1 MPIVSVP
8 EHVLFR
14 KLKASFTEEEF
25 TDLCFAFGLE
35 LDEITSEQELAKREQ
50 GDVGVVD
57 TKSDT
62 TIYKVEVP
70 ANRYDL
76 LCAEGLTR
84 ALLIFQGKIAAPEY
98 RAILPMPHIQIR
110 ASPNV
115 LEVRPFVVAA
125 VLRNIAFD
133 EDRYAS
139 FIDLQDKLHQTIG
152 RKRSIVAIG
161 THDLD
166 TLRPPFVYDAQPP
179 SKIRFRPLNQT
190 QAFTATEMTELYSK
204 ESHLKPY
211 IALLK
216 GHPKYPIILD
226 SKGTVLSMPPVI
238 NGEHSKLKLT
248 TRNVFIECTA
258 TDLHKASITL
268 DTIVCMFS
276 EYCATPFTVEPVEV
290 IQADNSRSF
299 FPRLEYRNEVVSVD
313 YINSL
318 LGTACSEGEIINLL
332 TSMGLSCQ
340 SAGATSDLVA
350 ATAAFSI
357 SRDQVTSGLVS
368 VRIPPTRQDILH
380 PCDIAED
387 VAISYG
393 YDRIEEHLPTT
404 YNIVSSHPLNRLTDM
419 VRAEVAQYGFTEALT
434 FSLCS
439 RADISTN
446 LQKPLEGIPAVHIS
460 NPKTL
465 DFQVVRTTLL
475 PGLLHTLANNK
486 SLPLP
491 LKLFEVQDVVL
502 KDPTKDV
509 GCRNLRRVCAVYCNK
524 TSGFEVV
531 HGLLDRL
538 MLVLE
543 AKYVDPSKPVDS
555 EKLTYHLEEVDDKTY
570 FPGRC
575 ADIILTPPGTS
586 IGRLGIV
593 HPQVLQNFGLTLS
606 VSSFEINL
614 EPFL

>member
-84 ALLIFQGKIAAPEY
+84 ALLIFQVPLRIAAPEY
-98 RAILPMPHIQIR
+98 R
-110 ASPNV
+110 
-115 LEVRPFVVAA
+115 VRPFVVAA

-276 EYCATPFTVEPVEV
+276 EYCATPFTCFFFLFPV
-290 IQADNSRSF
+290 Q
-299 FPRLEYRNEVVSVD
+299 RLEYRNEVVSVD

-340 SAGATSDLVA
+340 SAGAT
-350 ATAAFSI
+350 
-357 SRDQVTSGLVS
+357 GLVS

-502 KDPTKDV
+502 KDHTKDV

-543 AKYVDPSKPVDS
+543 AKYMDPSKP
-555 EKLTYHLEEVDDKTY
+555 TY